1 MTYWDYALI
10 VYISIAVITFM
21 PTFFAILKKV
31 KLNPDGDGYDKSPF
45 FDKEQKDRLKQ
56 HYSRIAGTLG
66 YWKNH
71 SEKYRRFKNYSI
83 VWGISISIIIP
94 VISQEIGEG
103 TSNWFLTVISTHAA
117 LLIGFHK
124 GFKVDQN
131 YQSFRIAESE
141 FFDLRRELL
150 DNPNNFGET
159 PDEQINSF
167 FLQVSRFRRSARQA
181 EIDNTA
187 SLNEIKKDKI

>member
-1 MTYWDYALI
+1 MTNWDYALVI
-10 VYISIAVITFM
+10 YISLALVTFI
-21 PTFFAILKKV
+21 PTLWAIMKKV

-45 FDKEQKDRLKQ
+45 FDEQQKVRLKQ

-71 SEKYRRFKNYSI
+71 AEKYRRFKNYSI
-83 VWGISISIIIP
+83 VWSICISIIIP

-103 TSNWFLTVISTHAA
+103 NSNWFLTVISTHAA
-117 LLIGFHK
+117 LLLAFHK

-131 YQSFRIAESE
+131 YQSFRTAESE

-150 DNPNNFGET
+150 DNPSKFGAY
-159 PDEQINSF
+159 PKEQIDEF
-167 FLQVSRFRRSARQA
+167 FLIVSRFRRMARQA
-181 EIDNTA
+181 EIDNAA
-187 SLNEIKKDKI
+187 SINSINKNSA

>member
-1 MTYWDYALI
+1 MTNWDYALI
-10 VYISIAVITFM
+10 VYISLALLTFM
-21 PTFFAILKKV
+21 PTLWAILKKV
-31 KLNPDGDGYDKSPF
+31 NLNPDGDGYDQSPF
-45 FDKEQKDRLKQ
+45 FDEKQKERLKQ

-83 VWGISISIIIP
+83 VWSITISIVIP
-94 VISQEIGEG
+94 VISQGIGEG

-117 LLIGFHK
+117 LLLAFHK

-131 YQSFRIAESE
+131 YQAFRTAESE

-150 DNPNNFGET
+150 DNPTKFGAES
-159 PDEQINSF
+159 EIQIDAF
-167 FLQVSRFRRSARQA
+167 FRQVSKFRRMARQA
-181 EIDNTA
+181 EIDNVA
-187 SLNEIKKDKI
+187 SINSINNNNT